1 MRRELAV
8 CLAVGLLGG
17 GLMLLGSGRAWDGA
31 ASAAPVPTVSGDAVD
46 PVGSLASTLGAVV
59 LLGTIVVAVTRAL
72 GRRLAGSV
80 VVLAA
85 LGAAYVATTATG
97 GWSPWRGAVLLGAVL
112 GTCGGALAA
121 LRGQRWASMSRRYDA
136 PSTPRPAHESDPWRA
151 LDRGEDP
158 TL

>member
-1 MRRELAV
+1 MRRDLLV
-8 CLAVGLLGG
+8 CLVVGLLGG
-17 GLMLLGSGRAWDGA
+17 GLILFGSGRPWD
-31 ASAAPVPTVSGDAVD
+31 SLPPVSVAGEAVN

-72 GRRLAGSV
+72 GRRLAGGV

-85 LGAAYVATTATG
+85 LGAAYVATTASG
-97 GWSPWRGAVLLGAVL
+97 GWSVWRVAVLLGAVL
-112 GTCGGALAA
+112 GACGGALAA
-121 LRGQRWASMSRRYDA
+121 LRGQQWASMSRRYDA
-136 PSTPRPAHESDPWRA
+136 PSAPKPAHESDPWRA

>member
-1 MRRELAV
+1 MRRELVVSLVA
-8 CLAVGLLGG
+8 GLLGG
-17 GLMLLGSGRAWDGA
+17 GLILLGSGRPWD
-31 ASAAPVPTVSGDAVD
+31 STAPVASVAGEAVD

-72 GRRLAGSV
+72 GRRLAGGV

-85 LGAAYVATTATG
+85 LGAVYVAITASG
-97 GWSPWRGAVLLGAVL
+97 DWSVWRVAVLLGALL
-112 GTCGGALAA
+112 GACGGALAA

-136 PSTPRPAHESDPWRA
+136 PSAPRPAHESDPWRA